1 MFMGDCAFQ
10 RRGIQR
16 PFYFVIRL
24 LWVME
29 SAVVCNNSHFKMS
42 FLHSCV
48 TEVHCR
54 PLLQRDLLTLLWL
67 VGLDLPRQFL
77 VQAAVLQCYLPA
89 IRSNNGT
96 ALHATGLQM
105 VWQQGIASL
114 RSCTRACRRRT
125 VALSVCMCRHRLQL
139 MTWFFLQAVAVS
151 SAM

>member
-67 VGLDLPRQFL
+67 VGLDLPRQCL

-96 ALHATGLQM
+96 ALHATGL
-105 VWQQGIASL
+105 
-114 RSCTRACRRRT
+114 
-125 VALSVCMCRHRLQL
+125 
-139 MTWFFLQAVAVS
+139 
-151 SAM
+151 